1 MAAALA
7 GGLGKMPKA
16 PGTFGTLAA
25 IPLIIMFAWLGE
37 GIAVFAVV
45 TLIVVSVWICDE
57 AELILGTKDPGCIV
71 LDEVAGYT
79 VAMAGM
85 PVTLW
90 TLAAGFLLFRLFD
103 IFKPVPVR
111 NFENRFA
118 GGPGIVLDDV
128 VAGLL
133 SSVVLR
139 ILYYINIRVW
149 GME

>member
-1 MAAALA
+1 MNLKNKLIMAAAMG
-7 GGLGKMPKA
+7 GGLGKIPKA

-25 IPLIIMFAWLGE
+25 IPLIILFAWLGE
-37 GIAVFAVV
+37 AWAVFAVV
-45 TLIVVSVWICDE
+45 TLIVVAVWICDE
-57 AELILGTKDPGCIV
+57 AEVIMGVKDPGSIV

-85 PVTLW
+85 PVTVW
-90 TLAAGFLLFRLFD
+90 TLVAGFLLFRFFD
-103 IFKPVPVR
+103 IVKPVPVR

-133 SSVVLR
+133 SAVVLR
-139 ILYYINIRVW
+139 MLF
-149 GME
+149 